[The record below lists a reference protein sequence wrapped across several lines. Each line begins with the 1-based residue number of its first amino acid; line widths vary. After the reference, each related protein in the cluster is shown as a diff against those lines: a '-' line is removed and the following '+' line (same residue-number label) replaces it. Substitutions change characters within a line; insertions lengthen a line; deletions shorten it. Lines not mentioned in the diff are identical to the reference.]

1 MTDHIM
7 SFFNKEKQKIQENI
21 IIKTRDGYKAFGIY
35 QLSAREQFI
44 TVDILKNDRNIGEF
58 ANFKNAL
65 AWCIADKFNQ
75 IELASSI
82 KHLDHSFQRINNEL
96 QITRKSI
103 VSNKRSRDVLIS
115 KFYTKVSVLENLKN
129 QIRKYVEQ
137 AKYLQTRGFY
147 HEIR

>member
-1 MTDHIM
+1 MTDQIM
-7 SFFNKEKQKIQENI
+7 SFFDKEKQKIQDHI
-21 IIKTRDGYKAFGIY
+21 IIKIRNGYKAFGTY
-35 QLSAREQFI
+35 HLLSGEQFT
-44 TVDILKNDRNIGEF
+44 TVDILKNGEKIGEF

-82 KHLDHSFQRINNEL
+82 QNLDHSFQRIDNEL

-103 VSNKRSRDVLIS
+103 VINKKSRHVLIS

-137 AKYLQTRGFY
+137 AKYLQTRGFH